1 MRLGIKK
8 LKLCFIFYSLAFHY
22 LCKSIHIIIITML
35 HEALSRLVLKHLP
48 YTPNEQQSDLLQR
61 LARFVVGGKD
71 TQLFLLTGYAGT
83 GKTSLVGALVK
94 TLDELKFKTVL
105 LAPTGRAAKVFSHYA
120 SHPAYTIHRKIYR
133 QQRFSPDMRG
143 FLAGN
148 NTHRDTLFIV
158 DEASMISNTT
168 NEGGYYGSGCLL
180 DDLIEYVYGGEN
192 CRLLLL
198 GDTAQLP
205 PVGQPFSPALAPER
219 LKALGMEVI
228 SYNLNLVAR
237 QDAGSGILYNATMLR
252 RIMDE
257 CTDSI
262 MPPPQLHFDNFT
274 DVVNLSGEFLIE
286 TLSDSYDRVGLEDTI
301 VITRSNKRAGIFNQ
315 GIRNQILYREE
326 ELTAGD
332 MLLVAKNNYYWGK
345 EYKEVDFIANGDV
358 AKVVRVRKTYEMYG
372 FRFADVQLYFPD
384 LEVELEARILL
395 DTLMSDAPALSCE
408 QNEALYTAILED
420 YAHITNQRERLQRL
434 KVDPWFNA
442 LQVKYA
448 YGVTCHKA
456 QGGQWRHAYIDMGY
470 IDASALTIDFY
481 RWLYTAIT
489 RATEKVYFINIAEP
503 FIAPAAQGE

>member
-1 MRLGIKK
+1 ML
-8 LKLCFIFYSLAFHY
+8 YDALAQQ
-22 LCKSIHIIIITML
+22 
-35 HEALSRLVLKHLP
+35 ALQFLP
-48 YTPNEQQSDLLQR
+48 YTPNEQQHELLLR
-61 LARFVVGGKD
+61 LSRFILQGRD
-71 TQLFLLTGYAGT
+71 NSLFLLTGYAGT

-94 TLDELKFKTVL
+94 ALDALNFKCVL
-105 LAPTGRAAKVFSHYA
+105 LAPTGRAAKVFSRYA
-120 SHPAYTIHRKIYR
+120 AHPAFTIHRKIYR

-158 DEASMISNTT
+158 DEASMIANAPNDS
-168 NEGGYYGSGCLL
+168 GFYGSGQLL
-180 DDLIEYVYGGEN
+180 QDLIEYVYGGDN

-205 PVGQPFSPALAPER
+205 PVGQPYSPALSPEKLR
-219 LKALGMEVI
+219 SYGMDVI
-228 SYNLNLVAR
+228 DFQLNIVAR
-237 QDAGSGILYNATMLR
+237 QDNDSGILFNATRLR
-252 RIMDE
+252 HIMTHCNDP
-257 CTDSI
+257 I
-262 MPPPQLHFDNFT
+262 MPPPQLRFSQFT
-274 DVVNLSGEFLIE
+274 DVINLSGEYLIE
-286 TLSDSYDRVGLEDTI
+286 TLSDSYNAVGLDDTI
-301 VITRSNKRAGIFNQ
+301 VITRSNKRAAIFNQ

-332 MLLVAKNNYYWGK
+332 MLLVAKNNYFWGK

-358 AKVVRVRKTYEMYG
+358 ARVVRVRKTYEMYG
-372 FRFADVQLYFPD
+372 FRFADVQLQFPD

-395 DTLMSDAPALSCE
+395 DTLMSEAPALSSQ
-408 QNEALYTAILED
+408 QNEQLYTAILQD
-420 YAHITNQRERLQRL
+420 YAHISTQRERLQRL

-470 IDASALTIDFY
+470 IDPSALSLDFY

-489 RATEKVYFINIAEP
+489 RATEKVYFINVAEP
-503 FIAPAAQGE
+503 FIEP

>member
-1 MRLGIKK
+1 
-8 LKLCFIFYSLAFHY
+8 
-22 LCKSIHIIIITML
+22 ML
-35 HEALSRLVLKHLP
+35 YEALAAHTISNMP
-48 YTPNEQQSDLLQR
+48 YTPNDQQQELITR
-61 LARFVVGGKD
+61 LARFVLNGKD
-71 TQLFLLTGYAGT
+71 TDLFLLTGYAGT

-94 TLDELKFKTVL
+94 TLDSLKFKTVL

-120 SHPAYTIHRKIYR
+120 HHPAYTIHRKIYR

-143 FLAGN
+143 FLSGN
-148 NTHRDTLFIV
+148 NTHHDTLFIV
-158 DEASMISNTT
+158 DEASMIANAPNDS
-168 NEGGYYGSGCLL
+168 GIYGSGQLL
-180 DDLIEYVYGGEN
+180 DDLIEYVYGGDN

-205 PVGQPFSPALAPER
+205 PVGQAFSPALSPEVLR
-219 LKALGMEVI
+219 SMGMNVI
-228 SYNLNLVAR
+228 SYELNRVAR
-237 QDAGSGILYNATMLR
+237 QDTDSGILFNATQLR
-252 RIMDE
+252 HTMTRCNDP
-257 CTDSI
+257 I
-262 MPPPQLHFDNFT
+262 MPPPQLRFGGFP

-286 TLSDSYDRVGLEDTI
+286 TLSDSFDAVGLDNTI

-345 EYKEVDFIANGDV
+345 EYSEVDFIANGDI
-358 AKVVRVRKTYEMYG
+358 ARVVRVRKQYDMYG
-372 FRFADVQLYFPD
+372 FRFADVQLQFPD

-395 DTLMSDAPALSCE
+395 DTLHSDAPALSRE
-408 QNEALYTAILED
+408 QNEQLYTAILAD
-420 YAHITNQRERLQRL
+420 YAHIASQRERMQRL

-470 IDASALTIDFY
+470 IDPSALTLDFY

-489 RATEKVYFINIAEP
+489 RATERVYFINLADP
-503 FIAPAAQGE
+503 FIDTADKE

>member
-1 MRLGIKK
+1 
-8 LKLCFIFYSLAFHY
+8 
-22 LCKSIHIIIITML
+22 ML
-35 HEALSRLVLKHLP
+35 YEALAAHTISNLP
-48 YTPNEQQSDLLQR
+48 YTPNDQQQELITR
-61 LARFVVGGKD
+61 LARFVLNGKD
-71 TQLFLLTGYAGT
+71 TDLFLLTGYAGT

-94 TLDELKFKTVL
+94 TLDSLKFKTVL

-120 SHPAYTIHRKIYR
+120 HHPAYTIHRKIYR

-143 FLAGN
+143 FLSGN

-158 DEASMISNTT
+158 DEASMIANTP
-168 NEGGYYGSGCLL
+168 NDSGIYGSGQLL
-180 DDLIEYVYGGEN
+180 DDLIEYVYGGDN

-205 PVGQPFSPALAPER
+205 PVGQPFSPALSPEVLR
-219 LKALGMEVI
+219 SMGMNVI
-228 SYNLNLVAR
+228 SYELNQVAR
-237 QDAGSGILYNATMLR
+237 QDTDSGILFNATQLR
-252 RIMDE
+252 HTMTQCD
-257 CTDSI
+257 DSI
-262 MPPPQLHFDNFT
+262 MPPLQLRFSGFP

-286 TLSDSYDRVGLEDTI
+286 TLSDSFDSVGLDDTI

-345 EYKEVDFIANGDV
+345 EYKEVDFIANGDI
-358 AKVVRVRKTYEMYG
+358 ARVVRVRKNYEMYG
-372 FRFADVQLYFPD
+372 FRFADVQLQFPD

-395 DTLMSDAPALSCE
+395 DTLHSDAPALSRE
-408 QNEALYTAILED
+408 QNEQLYTAILAD
-420 YAHITNQRERLQRL
+420 YAHITTQRERMQRL

-470 IDASALTIDFY
+470 IDPTALTLDFY

-489 RATEKVYFINIAEP
+489 RATERVYFINLAEP
-503 FIAPAAQGE
+503 FIDTADKEQ

>member
-1 MRLGIKK
+1 
-8 LKLCFIFYSLAFHY
+8 
-22 LCKSIHIIIITML
+22 ML
-35 HEALSRLVLKHLP
+35 YEALAAHTISNLP
-48 YTPNEQQSDLLQR
+48 YTPNDQQQELITR
-61 LARFVVGGKD
+61 LARFVLNGKD
-71 TQLFLLTGYAGT
+71 TDLFLLTGYAGT

-94 TLDELKFKTVL
+94 TLDSLKFKTVL

-120 SHPAYTIHRKIYR
+120 HHPAYTIHRKIYR

-143 FLAGN
+143 FLSGN

-158 DEASMISNTT
+158 DEASMIANAPNDS
-168 NEGGYYGSGCLL
+168 GIYGSGQLL
-180 DDLIEYVYGGEN
+180 DDLIEYVYGGDN

-205 PVGQPFSPALAPER
+205 PVGQAFSPALSPEVLR
-219 LKALGMEVI
+219 SMGMNVI
-228 SYNLNLVAR
+228 SYELNRVAR
-237 QDAGSGILYNATMLR
+237 QDTDSGILYNATQLR
-252 RIMDE
+252 HTMTRCNDP
-257 CTDSI
+257 I
-262 MPPPQLHFDNFT
+262 MPPPQLRFSGFP

-286 TLSDSYDRVGLEDTI
+286 TLSDSFDAVGLDNTI

-345 EYKEVDFIANGDV
+345 EYSEVDFIANGDV
-358 AKVVRVRKTYEMYG
+358 ARVVRVRKQYDMYG
-372 FRFADVQLYFPD
+372 FRFADVQLQFPD

-395 DTLMSDAPALSCE
+395 DTLHSDAPALSRE
-408 QNEALYTAILED
+408 QNEQLYTAILAD
-420 YAHITNQRERLQRL
+420 YAHIASQRERMQRL

-470 IDASALTIDFY
+470 IDPSALTLDFY

-489 RATEKVYFINIAEP
+489 RATERVYFINLADP
-503 FIAPAAQGE
+503 FIDTADKE